1 MPNWKNLQKLNGGEA
16 IWYSDPQLSLKD
28 EVWLYSAGG
37 ELRVWSEG
45 TLHKPEPG
53 ALKLTTPVKE
63 RFTLFKPLSLL
74 FVDVEV
80 RGTQAV
86 VRRGTMNGAYLL
98 SLVEATD
105 VEALVARY
113 RKLGF
118 RDGNPW
124 NATKKRVTVR
134 EYRKGPSIG
143 WDICVDGD
151 RTIEQYRNETVT
163 ASHEEAIARA
173 EKRIRAKEKEG
184 FVLHTVELRDA
195 KYPNP
200 EPKAPKGSPKK
211 SPAPKG
217 PAFAKPQD
225 AYAAV
230 DTAIAMLKDLHE
242 RFPKAHFVA
251 EHLDVKKEPRRMAS
265 LGQQLSLFKREYKDR
280 IGSWNGAKALKPR
293 KGESS
298 WDYFLRVYGSIT
310 WMVDNTIDKG
320 LPTFLCGNVTGG
332 GWSCLEISDDI
343 YDIDGLVEATGNE
356 DLENL
361 FVFHGGWH
369 VDRSFAF
376 DHRTKSP
383 TGEHAVVPF
392 DESMQALPRK
402 TPPARIQPF
411 GTWLHKHVS
420 RLTGIAEENL
430 REGL

>member
-1 MPNWKNLQKLNGGEA
+1 MPNWKHLQKLNGGED
-16 IWYSDPQLSLKD
+16 IWHSDPQLSLEG
-28 EVWLYSAGG
+28 EVWLYSTGG
-37 ELRVWSEG
+37 ELRVWSDG

-80 RGTQAV
+80 RGPQAV

-105 VEALVARY
+105 IEALVARY
-113 RKLGF
+113 RTLGF

-124 NATKKRVTVR
+124 NATKKRVTLR
-134 EYRKGPSIG
+134 EYVKGASTG
-143 WDICVDGD
+143 WAISVDGD
-151 RTIEQYRNETVT
+151 RIIEGYRNETVT
-163 ASHEEAIARA
+163 ANHEEAIAQA
-173 EKRIRAKEKEG
+173 EKRIRAKEKKG
-184 FVLHTVELRDA
+184 FVLRTVDLRDA

-211 SPAPKG
+211 SPLPKG
-217 PAFAKPQD
+217 PSFAKPQD

-242 RFPKAHFVA
+242 RFPRAHFVA
-251 EHLDVKKEPRRMAS
+251 EQLDLKKEPERMDS
-265 LGQQLSLFKREYKDR
+265 LDQQLSIFKREYKHR
-280 IGSWNGAKALKPR
+280 IGTWNGAKALKPR
-293 KGESS
+293 KSESS

-310 WMVDNTIDKG
+310 WIVDNTVDNG
-320 LPTFLCGNVTGG
+320 LPTFPCGNVTGG
-332 GWSCLEISDDI
+332 GWSCLEIADDI
-343 YDIDGLVEATGNE
+343 YEIDGLVEATGNE
-356 DLENL
+356 DLEDL

-369 VDRSFAF
+369 IGRSFAF

-392 DESMQALPRK
+392 DEDLQALPKK

-411 GTWLHKHVS
+411 GSWLHKHVS
-420 RLTGIAEENL
+420 RLTSIAEENL